1 MENFDVFQL
10 YILKDIET
18 TLTGQA
24 YHRKSAYHIQISFEL
39 NIFIKRQILTDRHM
53 ENLKS

>member
-18 TLTGQA
+18 TLAGQA
-24 YHRKSAYHIQISFEL
+24 YHRKSAYHILISFEL
-39 NIFIKRQILTDRHM
+39 NIFIKRQILT
-53 ENLKS
+53 E